1 MKFIDIVAGDF
12 SFCTVACYSVPDVIL
27 NNQHTDLFQLIAQ
40 FLDVKADDTVVEVDI
55 GSVIE
60 QILRAIDIHLK
71 RICHTKCN
79 FSLSHKCLMQIGED
93 RHLFS
98 GRLIA

>member
-1 MKFIDIVAGDF
+1 MKFIDVIACDLAF
-12 SFCTVACYSVPDVIL
+12 RTVQCHSVPHVIL
-27 NNQHTDLFQLIAQ
+27 NDQHSDLFQLIAQ